1 MILSIFSFLSFSR
14 NSSKISC
21 CLYPSPLSLFVCLSL
36 YIYIYFIVSIY
47 LSLSLSLYL
56 SYSLLFLFWLNPR
69 VHLHDPEMWSI
80 YQIVHYWIKPNHFFF
95 TTVSK
100 CKDIFRQMCLVSNIS
115 YVMLVFCLRWA
126 STEVVNADWTLS

>member
-21 CLYPSPLSLFVCLSL
+21 CLYPSPLSLFLCLSL
-36 YIYIYFIVSIY
+36 YIYIYYCVNLSVSVSFSVSI
-47 LSLSLSLYL
+47 LFFVIFVLTKSTCAFTWPWNVVNIPNST
-56 SYSLLFLFWLNPR
+56 LLNKTK
-69 VHLHDPEMWSI
+69 S
-80 YQIVHYWIKPNHFFF
+80 FFF